1 MTYVY
6 DTNRYTATLSQS
18 RLVELALAL
27 ALTQLLAHTNAAER
41 ETRFSEELHKHRHIC

>member
-18 RLVELALAL
+18 RLVELAL